1 MNCHILPFA
10 KPGARII
17 PMFWDESLFG
27 RITKISH
34 CWCEKGVRPIVK
46 SQKVREYTYVFGA
59 FDPFG
64 GESCFIFAPAC
75 NTAWTSAFLEVL
87 SKQFAD
93 DYILLIGDQA
103 SHHKSKDLKIPE
115 NIRLAFIPPR
125 TPEMNPSEGIW
136 DEIKEKHFANRY
148 FETMSGVLDEL
159 SYAVENLARKTV
171 MSITQRDWIFASF

>member
-1 MNCHILPFA
+1 MNLHILPFA
-10 KPGARII
+10 SPGARII

-34 CWCEKGVRPIVK
+34 CWCEKGIRPIVK
-46 SQKVREYTYVFGA
+46 ALKVREYTHVFGA
-59 FDPFG
+59 FDPFE
-64 GESCFIFAPAC
+64 GESCFIFTPKC
-75 NTAWTSAFLEVL
+75 NTAWTNVFLKVL
-87 SKQFAD
+87 SEQFAE

-103 SHHKSKDLKIPE
+103 SHHKSKDLKLPE

-148 FETMSGVLDEL
+148 FEKMDDVLDEL
-159 SYAVENLARKTV
+159 TLAVKKLTKETI
-171 MSITQRDWIFASF
+171 MSIVQRNWINASF